1 MATSAFVQYTG
12 DGETS
17 VFPITFAYLDAAHI
31 KAELGT
37 LPESITVING
47 GASVQFSV
55 APAIGTTLTIFRET
69 PKVPLIDFN
78 ENSILKEADL
88 DLSLRQSIYVAE
100 ESFASNIIAIRKAEE
115 IRDLVEADRLEVVGR
130 EEHVIEMEANVTT
143 QESNVVTRHV
153 DIIERQADVID
164 RQADVTTKQVDVTSR
179 QLDVTARQAAVL
191 ITQGEIDTTVAAE
204 KVNINNLGN
213 VREAAITLLANA
225 RVKGID
231 DLGIARELSL
241 NNLGQFWETD
251 VADTGAARLLSLN
264 NTGSAW
270 EAAVIQEGT
279 DRALTL
285 TTTGSAWEAT
295 VAKEGADQLV
305 AIDLL
310 GQEWK
315 TDVTDTGTAR
325 ELALNILGGVR
336 EAGVVDVGEARET
349 SLTTLYTGYRDT
361 LNTIDS
367 TAAGRQADIAARQ
380 LNVQEL
386 EVDTQSALTAAKA
399 AQALAEVA
407 QASSESTL
415 AETEAQRAIAQG
427 AAGTASTKALE
438 AASSAASAL
447 DHRDSSLGYRNEA
460 AQFAE
465 AATSGIVFFGV
476 RAVSAGDPPTP
487 TSNGFYRMTGTG
499 IVAGV
504 SIKEG
509 DELFYDLAGA
519 TWQKIGRDLISI
531 ADVTS
536 LQTAL
541 DGKSATSHA
550 HDTDYLG
557 ITATASNATKLA
569 TPRTISLT
577 GDVTGSVSFDGSA
590 NAAIT
595 AVVGNDTH
603 THTWA
608 NIVTKPTTFPP
619 SAHTQAW
626 STITGTPATYAPTA
640 HTQAWSTIT
649 GTPTSYTPSAHAH
662 DWTSITSK
670 PTTFAPATHAH
681 DWASITS
688 KPTTFAPASHTHSY
702 TALTSIPTSF
712 APAAHTQAWS
722 TITGT
727 PTSFTP
733 SAHNQAWSTITGTP
747 ATYPPSSHTH
757 DYLGSTSKAADS
769 SKLNG
774 IVNTT
779 ASTGNT
785 IVQRDA
791 SGDMAAR
798 LFKSEYDSNNTTV
811 NHIMTQVD
819 TVSNNY
825 IRPTTPAS
833 FRASVTDAYYTKV
846 PTGTRMIFQ
855 QTSAPTGWVKDTA
868 TALNNKALRIVTGTA
883 SSGGTALFTAAFNTD
898 LTTSSSGKHTP
909 TVTTATGG
917 AHTHTVT
924 VNNTTLTAAHM
935 PSHRHSVTA
944 WKDYM
949 NRSTAA
955 FGGSRASTSYGSWVD
970 NTMATTGGSTG
981 HNHGGSTASA
991 GGHTHTMTGTEVA
1004 AHSHTVKPD
1013 VAYYDVIVAR
1023 KS

>member
-12 DGETS
+12 DGETT

-37 LPESITVING
+37 IPESITVING
-47 GASVQFSV
+47 GASVEFSV

-130 EEHVIEMEANVTT
+130 EEHVIEMEANVTS
-143 QESNVVTRHV
+143 QESNVVTRHE
-153 DIIERQADVID
+153 DIIERQTNIID
-164 RQADVTTKQVDVTSR
+164 RQADVTTKQNDITGR

-310 GQEWK
+310 GQDWK

-438 AASSAASAL
+438 AASSAAGAL
-447 DHRDSSLGYRNEA
+447 DHRNSSLGYRNEA

-531 ADVTS
+531 TDVTA

-557 ITATASNATKLA
+557 ITATASKATKLA

-603 THTWA
+603 THTWT

-662 DWTSITSK
+662 DW
-670 PTTFAPATHAH
+670 
-681 DWASITS
+681 ASITS
-688 KPTTFAPASHTHSY
+688 KPTTFAPASHTHAY

-727 PTSFTP
+727 PTSYPP
-733 SAHNQAWSTITGTP
+733 SAHNQAWSTITGKP

-757 DYLGSTSKAADS
+757 SYLGSTAKAADS

-785 IVQRDA
+785 IVQRDV

-798 LFKSEYDSNNTTV
+798 LFRSEYDSNNTTV

-883 SSGGTALFTAAFNTD
+883 SSGGTALFTTAFNAD
-898 LTTSSSGKHTP
+898 LTTSASGKHTP
-909 TVTTATGG
+909 KVTTASTG
-917 AHTHTVT
+917 AHSHTIT
-924 VNNTTLTAAHM
+924 VNNHTLTAAQIPAHN
-935 PSHRHSVTA
+935 HGVKA

-949 NRSTAA
+949 NRSTSG
-955 FGGSRASTSYGSWVD
+955 FGGSRANTSYGSFTD
-970 NTMATTGGSTG
+970 ATMFNTGGSTA
-981 HNHGGSTASA
+981 HNHGASSNSTGA
-991 GGHTHTMTGTEVA
+991 HTHTMTGTEVA
-1004 AHSHTVKPD
+1004 AHSHTVKAD